1 MCAHNLSSESQL
13 NAPDLTA
20 PEAINSQVHVT
31 VGGPGADIGGLN
43 QKAIQAGIDYVAALG
58 GGTVELLEGEYLI
71 EDAVRPRNNTALR
84 GQGAKTILKKN
95 GGHRSLLT
103 VDADM
108 HETAITVEDASGFEV
123 GMGVTIGDNDRAQ
136 TANMSVRTIISKWGN
151 VLGFGQSFD
160 TTQMVKD
167 GAFAQTTF
175 PVIYLKEVENV
186 IIDNLTIDGNRANN
200 PLIDDWAD
208 GGIYILFSRQAE
220 ILNCTVYEVSG
231 DGISLNTGDDV
242 HIENCVVHDI
252 ARLGIHIGT
261 GSQRTIVKN
270 CKIRSSGLSEIKGN
284 SNGLHLCYSAQHGI
298 YDGNEI
304 YDNHYTGISIGH
316 KDGDNQFIN
325 NIIRANGHVGITYR
339 KDTYRAYNN
348 IFKDC
353 LIEDNGHYGFY
364 ITGDAHH
371 TTLEKCTI
379 HDTRPEDSKT
389 QRVGVFVGNTED
401 VVLNDCNVAQ
411 NCEQDI
417 VRDGNVTSEQ

>member
-1 MCAHNLSSESQL
+1 MCAQNLRSESQF
-13 NAPDLTA
+13 NVPDYNTPDA
-20 PEAINSQVHVT
+20 SHTQVRVT
-31 VGGPGADIGGLN
+31 VGGRGADIGGMN
-43 QKAIQAGIDYVAALG
+43 HIAIQAGIDYVAALG

-71 EDAVRPRNNTALR
+71 EDAVRLRNNTILR

-108 HETAITVEDASGFEV
+108 HETTVTVEDASGFEV
-123 GMGVTIGDNDRAQ
+123 GMGVTIGDNDRAIY
-136 TANMSVRTIISKWGN
+136 ADMSMRTIISKWEN
-151 VLGFGQSFD
+151 VLGFGKTFD

-167 GAFAQTTF
+167 GAFVQTTF

-186 IIDNLTIDGNRANN
+186 IIDNFTIDGNRANN
-200 PLIDDWAD
+200 PLINGWAD
-208 GGIYILFSRQAE
+208 GGIYILFSKQAKV
-220 ILNCTVYEVSG
+220 LNCSVYEVSG

-261 GSQRTIVKN
+261 GSQRTSVKN
-270 CKIRSSGLSEIKGN
+270 CNIRTSGLSEIQGN

-298 YDGNEI
+298 YEGNEI
-304 YDNHYTGISIGH
+304 CDNQYAGISIGH

-325 NIIRANGHVGITYR
+325 NVISANGHAGVTYR

-364 ITGDAHH
+364 ITGDVHH

-379 HDTRPEDSKT
+379 RDSRPEGSKT
-389 QRVGVFVGNTED
+389 QRVGVYVGNTED
-401 VVLNDCNVAQ
+401 VVLNECKVAQ

-417 VRDGNVTSEQ
+417 VRDGNVTSKQ

>member
-1 MCAHNLSSESQL
+1 MKPELEREPLYYSPETIEATEELRDISFSEEDIYKVQHDVDYSEGESGKWYPKGKSPIL
-13 NAPDLTA
+13 AELVDEGKLPPVA
-20 PEAINSQVHVT
+20 ERVGPEPVVIQGN
-31 VGGPGADIGGLN
+31 DGLGN
-43 QKAIQAGIDYVAALG
+43 Y
-58 GGTVELLEGEYLI
+58 GGTWNLI
-71 EDAVRPRNNTALR
+71 TNT
-84 GQGAKTILKKN
+84 IF
-95 GGHRSLLT
+95 T
-103 VDADM
+103 V
-108 HETAITVEDASGFEV
+108 
-123 GMGVTIGDNDRAQ
+123 
-136 TANMSVRTIISKWGN
+136 
-151 VLGFGQSFD
+151 
-160 TTQMVKD
+160 
-167 GAFAQTTF
+167 
-175 PVIYLKEVENV
+175 
-186 IIDNLTIDGNRANN
+186 NR
-200 PLIDDWAD
+200 IDDYLTGTSLVRWSPLGDPIVPHIAK
-208 GGIYILFSRQAE
+208 RW
-220 ILNCTVYEVSG
+220 EVSPDKREWIFYLRKG
-231 DGISLNTGDDV
+231 MKWSDGHPFTGDDV

-252 ARLGIHIGT
+252 ARLGIHIRT

-270 CKIRSSGLSEIKGN
+270 CKIRFSGLSEIKGN

-304 YDNHYTGISIGH
+304 CDNHYAGISIGH

-379 HDTRPEDSKT
+379 RDTRPEDSKT
-389 QRVGVFVGNTED
+389 QRVGVFIGNTED

-417 VRDGNVTSEQ
+417 VREGNVTSNQ